1 VFSNT
6 PHTHLFRMFSSS
18 NALNA
23 TDDWLESYSTTFFP
37 TAKVVWE
44 DYID

>member
-1 VFSNT
+1 MVKDPNFEGAHYAIMFTLLGTVFSNT

-23 TDDWLESYSTTFFP
+23 TDD
-37 TAKVVWE
+37 
-44 DYID
+44 